1 MKYFYL
7 FIFTFFTINFSYG
20 QVTELYISKFAEGS
34 SNNKFLEIYNGT
46 DQDIDLSQY
55 SISTCSNGCDV
66 TGEFDYPDSVVFE
79 AGTIISSG
87 DVYVIAH
94 GSADPSI
101 NADQTFTYLS
111 NGDDFMALTLSGATS
126 TSYTII
132 DALGDM
138 GPDPGSGWSVAG
150 VDNGTQNHTLTRKST
165 VCEPNA
171 GLLSSFGTSAVDS
184 EWVVGDINSG
194 WETVGLYDGCVSGP
208 VLTIVAPSNNQEFQ
222 SGTASVNVA
231 FSVANFNIGPVNSDA
246 DGHIHWSVN
255 DQDQAMKYDLSDE
268 SIEVQDG
275 EIFTIYVELVDNNDQ
290 PISPPINQT
299 ASFTVLLPCD
309 LSIGTVTSTCD
320 TTTTTGTDTYTTT
333 IDFSGG
339 GTTNYTIDTAQFGS
353 VSGDDPS
360 IVSDGTMIINGVIEG
375 TDFLLTITGDP
386 VNSSCEF
393 TSSISSP
400 NCNPSLALPYS
411 DTFDYPDG
419 SLISSSN
426 WNNFSGTEGDL
437 LVTSGQ
443 AVVQH
448 GTPSEDASVSFSAVQ
463 GSVYYAFDF
472 SVLDPG
478 EIISGNDFEYFA
490 VLKNDAFIYRARMDI
505 VAANNSG
512 NDFTVGISSNGST
525 ADIIWPD
532 DLSFDTTYRATVK
545 YDQDTNIAQLWINA
559 NAETDT
565 SILGDDESDPGTSI
579 TQFGLRQSDSSQNEG
594 ILIDNLVVSQTFS
607 ETLGIQDNF
616 VINSFFKLYPNP
628 SSTGFVNIKSNQN
641 GAIKA
646 KVFNM
651 LGKQIM
657 NTTVVNERLE
667 ISSLNAG
674 VYIVKLTQNNSTTT
688 KKLILQ

>member
-1 MKYFYL
+1 MKHFYFL
-7 FIFTFFTINFSYG
+7 LFTFFTFNLSFG

-66 TGEFDYPDSVVFE
+66 TEEFDYPDNVVFE
-79 AGTIISSG
+79 AGTIIASG

-101 NADQTFTYLS
+101 PADQTFTYLS

-126 TSYTII
+126 SSYTII

-138 GPDPGSGWSVAG
+138 GPDPGNGWSVAG
-150 VDNGTQNHTLTRKST
+150 VANGTQNHTLTRKST
-165 VCEPNA
+165 VCGPNA
-171 GLLSSFGTSAVDS
+171 VLLSSFGTSTSDS
-184 EWVVGDINSG
+184 EWIVGDINSG
-194 WETVGLYDGCVSGP
+194 WETVGNYDGCVSGP
-208 VLTIVAPSNNQEFQ
+208 VLTIIAPSNNQEFQ
-222 SGTASVNVA
+222 SGTASVTVT
-231 FSVANFNIGPVNSDA
+231 FSVANFNVGPINSGA

-255 DQDQAMKYDLSDE
+255 GQDQAMKYDLIDE

-275 EIFTIYVELVDNNDQ
+275 EIFTIYVELVDNNHQ
-290 PISPPINQT
+290 PINPSINQT

-309 LSIGTVTSTCD
+309 LSIGTITSTCD
-320 TTTTTGTDTYTTT
+320 TTTTASTDTYTTT

-339 GTTNYTIDTAQFGS
+339 GTTNYTIDTAQLGS

-360 IVSDGTMIINGVIEG
+360 IVSDGTIIINGVIEG
-375 TDFLLTITGDP
+375 NDFLFTITGDP
-386 VNSSCEF
+386 ANSSCEI
-393 TSSISSP
+393 TRSISSP
-400 NCNPSLALPYS
+400 NCTPSLALPYS

-419 SLISSSN
+419 SLTSSSN
-426 WNNFSGTEGDL
+426 WNNFSGSEGDL

-443 AVVQH
+443 VVVQH
-448 GTPSEDASVSFSAVQ
+448 GTPSEDASVAFSTVQ
-463 GSVYYAFDF
+463 GSLYYAFDF
-472 SVLDPG
+472 SVIDPG

-490 VLKNDAFIYRARMDI
+490 VLKNDANTYRARIDI

-512 NDFTVGISSNGST
+512 NDFTVGISSTGGT
-525 ADIIWPD
+525 ADIIWLE

-545 YDQDTNIAQLWINA
+545 YDQDLNIAQLWINA
-559 NAETDT
+559 NAETDA
-565 SILGDDESDPGTSI
+565 SILADDESDPGTSI

-594 ILIDNLVVSQTFS
+594 ILIDNLVISQTFS

-616 VINSFFKLYPNP
+616 ASNSFFKLYPNP
-628 SSTGFVNIKSNQN
+628 SNIGFVNIKSNQM
-641 GAIKA
+641 GAVQA
-646 KVFNM
+646 QVFDM
-651 LGKQIM
+651 LGKQMID
-657 NTTVVNERLE
+657 TTVVNERLE
-667 ISSLNAG
+667 VSSLNAG
-674 VYIVKLTQNNSTTT
+674 IYIVKLTQNDRTTT